1 MVSEPIARATRSA
14 PTTSLMVI
22 GAALLPLGVIV
33 IGLGWY
39 GVAHSSFVFEQ
50 NSYLISGGLFGLGL
64 VLVGGFL
71 YFGGWIARLSEST
84 KAETDRLIAAIEALA
99 ASPGALSAATAGAGM
114 TAPAGRLVATKTES
128 MYHRPNCSVVAH
140 HSDVRTVTGD
150 ESGMKP
156 CRLCDPLGSS
166 A

>member
-39 GVAHSSFVFEQ
+39 GVSHSSFVFEQ

-84 KAETDRLIAAIEALA
+84 KAENDRLIAAIEALV
-99 ASPGALSAATAGAGM
+99 ASPGGVSAAAGAGM
-114 TAPAGRLVATKTES
+114 AARLVATKTGS
-128 MYHRPNCSVVAH
+128 MYHRPDCSVVAH
-140 HSDVRTVTGD
+140 HSDVRTVTG
-150 ESGMKP
+150 EEGGMKP
-156 CRLCDPLGSS
+156 CRLCDPLG
-166 A
+166 ANH